1 MPDSTPLRWIPRSLG
16 ALAGLIGLAVLVGWW
31 TGLPGPERLHPTL
44 RSMAPNA
51 ALAVVLAAGS
61 VLLRAADR
69 GRGLAIALAA
79 TVALIGGAT
88 WLQTLI
94 GVDLGI
100 DALVHA
106 APPGSTRMAG
116 PTALNVLLTG
126 LVLLLAHVR
135 RRRAAWVAVVLGLLL
150 TSSAVEGIAG
160 LLFRITYLPSTPFP
174 VAVHALIAFSALGIA
189 SLAVG
194 PRDGPLAVLLDE
206 ADSSIFVRRLLPIA
220 VGGRIL
226 LGWLTLSQGKAP
238 GPEAAVAGVATI
250 GTANLLMVTALVF
263 WSARSLAHAQR
274 ERDRVQ
280 RDLARAEDAA
290 QNRAAVAEALR
301 RAATAQEDERRRI
314 ARELHDG
321 VGASMA
327 QLLLTLDTHIERLP
341 AGAER
346 DGIREVRRALT
357 EVIGE
362 LGRTAR
368 GLHPS
373 LLEDLGLAA
382 AVTEH
387 ARAWSGSTGI
397 KLDLAFSLGNH
408 RLPPA
413 VELAALRI
421 VQEAL
426 SNVARH
432 AEAGTVSLVMTV
444 TKDTLLVMVEDNGRG
459 FDPDAPRD
467 PHRLGLR
474 DIGERVLALGGD
486 LKIESQPGEG
496 TTVRARIPLEPA

>member
-1 MPDSTPLRWIPRSLG
+1 MPDSTPLGRVPRLLG
-16 ALAGLIGLAVLVGWW
+16 TLAGLIGFTVLAGWFG
-31 TGLPGPERLHPTL
+31 GLPGPERLHPTL
-44 RSMAPNA
+44 RSMTPNA
-51 ALAVVLAAGS
+51 ALAVLLAAGA
-61 VLLRAADR
+61 VLLRTADR
-69 GRGLAIALAA
+69 GRGLAIALAGM
-79 TVALIGGAT
+79 VALIGGAS
-88 WLQTLI
+88 WLQTLT

-100 DALVHA
+100 DTLVYA
-106 APPGSTRMAG
+106 APPGSARMAG

-126 LVLLLAHVR
+126 LVLLLAHAR
-135 RRRAAWVAVVLGLLL
+135 RREAAWVAVVLGLLL
-150 TSSAVEGIAG
+150 TSNAVEGIAG
-160 LLFRITYLPSTPFP
+160 FLFRITYLPSTPIP
-174 VAVHALIAFSALGIA
+174 VAVHALAAFSALGVA
-189 SLAVG
+189 SLALG
-194 PRDGPLAVLLDE
+194 PRDGPLAVVLDE
-206 ADSSIFVRRLLPIA
+206 TDGSIFVRRLLPIA
-220 VGGRIL
+220 VGGRLL
-226 LGWLTLSQGKAP
+226 LGWLTLSQGRQP
-238 GPEAAVAGVATI
+238 GPEAVVAGVATI
-250 GTANLLMVTALVF
+250 GIANLLMVTALVF
-263 WSARSLAHAQR
+263 WSARSLARAQR
-274 ERDRVQ
+274 ERDQVQ
-280 RDLARAEDAA
+280 RDLARAEEDAR
-290 QNRAAVAEALR
+290 NRAAVAEALR

-341 AGAER
+341 PGAER
-346 DGIREVRRALT
+346 DGIREVRRGLT

-387 ARAWSGSTGI
+387 ARAWSRSTGI
-397 KLDLAFSLGNH
+397 ALDLALSLGER
-408 RLPPA
+408 RLPPP
-413 VELAALRI
+413 VELGALRI

-444 TKDTLLVMVEDNGRG
+444 DDGTLLVMVEDDGRG
-459 FDPDAPRD
+459 FDPDAPRA

-474 DIGERVLALGGD
+474 DLRDRVLALGGE

-496 TTVRARIPLEPA
+496 TTVRARLPLEAT